1 MKTYYTQEEVDKDII
16 DNVLAIKGDVTFEFH
31 LKLEASLIIKS
42 GNIEAWNIKA
52 RNIEARN
59 IEAWNIEA
67 WNIEAGDIKSGNIKA
82 WNIKARDIEARNI
95 EARNISFFAVC
106 FAYTKFVC
114 KSIKARRN
122 NGKYFC
128 LDSEVEIKN

>member
-67 WNIEAGDIKSGNIKA
+67 WNIEA
-82 WNIKARDIEARNI
+82 
-95 EARNISFFAVC
+95 RNISFFAVC

>member
-59 IEAWNIEA
+59 IEA
-67 WNIEAGDIKSGNIKA
+67 
-82 WNIKARDIEARNI
+82 
-95 EARNISFFAVC
+95 RNISFFAVC

>member
-59 IEAWNIEA
+59 I
-67 WNIEAGDIKSGNIKA
+67 
-82 WNIKARDIEARNI
+82 
-95 EARNISFFAVC
+95 SFFAVC